1 MCEANLGEKTGE
13 KEEASGE
20 FFTTEEYAL
29 KYTNLFIWES
39 AEALWLQVARG
50 RERKRERGRTNKL
63 FSHLLS
69 QSCLEWFVSCFDT
82 QSEVNWMIEMHAN
95 DSAQVYNK
103 CKGKWQLLSVTN
115 VNAQVIFSI
124 TEYFLLSYLAGRDDY
139 SYS

>member
-13 KEEASGE
+13 EEEASGE

-50 RERKRERGRTNKL
+50 RESERERGRTNKL

-69 QSCLEWFVSCFDT
+69 QSCL
-82 QSEVNWMIEMHAN
+82 
-95 DSAQVYNK
+95 
-103 CKGKWQLLSVTN
+103 
-115 VNAQVIFSI
+115 
-124 TEYFLLSYLAGRDDY
+124 
-139 SYS
+139 